1 MLLMTFSMAVTHRLA
16 SSPLVAMRSRFF
28 LRSLKKMEKHRSSMV
43 VSVCLLRPSD
53 WRPRRTDAISSME
66 TGERAKGKKNEKNEK
81 QLQARG
87 RELQHR
93 PRVIWI

>member
-66 TGERAKGKKNEKNEK
+66 TVWRESKGEK
-81 QLQARG
+81 Q
-87 RELQHR
+87 E
-93 PRVIWI
+93 